1 MADFPPVYSHNSA
14 SGTTTGASIDISSCS
29 QGAIPPAMSIVIS
42 ATATV
47 IVEGSHDN
55 VNFVDFSGG
64 GLTSSDSRDLVMS
77 YRFWRSRITAN
88 TGTVTTVVG
97 PVPTQDGG
105 FAAPHLA
112 TTIYNSTSS
121 L

>member
-1 MADFPPVYSHNSA
+1 MAMSPPVYSHNSA
-14 SGTTTGASIDISSCS
+14 SGTSTGATIDISDCS
-29 QGAIPPAMSIVIS
+29 QGVNPPAMSIVIS

-47 IVEGSHDN
+47 IVEASHDG
-55 VNFVDFSGG
+55 VNYIDFSGG
-64 GLTSSDSRDLVMS
+64 GFTSSDSRDLVLS

-97 PVPTQDGG
+97 PVATQDGG
-105 FAAPHLA
+105 YVSPHLA
-112 TTIYNSTSS
+112 TTIYNATSN